1 MPDTKK
7 TDDLGLG
14 DQKLKDD
21 KLPKDD
27 KVPDTQKP
35 GVKDSDKDLPSIAD
49 LTAKIDDLT
58 KELATTDKRHKD
70 TQAMMTPLATEK
82 SQLEAQVKTLQ
93 ATVGQLTGIQSPVT
107 PSDDKPPSIEAQIR
121 SVDNL
126 ITESRK
132 KNFAVDDL
140 VAVRQSLIMAQETAK
155 RLDALESRNT
165 EAEGYGAVLA
175 KDSNFGDFE
184 ALGAITAEKKKAG
197 EVISPLTAYEIHM
210 NRKSGEIKDKAV
222 KDALEAAKKG
232 ENARGHDTTFADIPE
247 PGSEDEQKEHDE
259 FTAEVANPR
268 GLDLK

>member
-1 MPDTKK
+1 MPDNKK
-7 TDDLGLG
+7 TDDLGLD
-14 DQKLKDD
+14 DQKPKDD

-27 KVPDTQKP
+27 KVPDTQVP
-35 GVKDSDKDLPSIAD
+35 GVKDSDKDLPSVAD
-49 LTAKIDDLT
+49 LTTKIDDLK

-82 SQLEAQVKTLQ
+82 SQLETKVKTLQ
-93 ATVGQLTGIQSPVT
+93 DTVAQLTGITSPAT
-107 PSDDKPPSIEAQIR
+107 PSDAQPPSIEAQIR

-140 VAVRQSLIMAQETAK
+140 IAVKQSLIMAQETAK
-155 RLDALESRNT
+155 RLDALESRNK

-175 KDSNFGDFE
+175 KDPNFGDFE

-197 EVISPLTAYEIHM
+197 EIISPGSAYEIYLS
-210 NRKSGEIKDKAV
+210 RKAGEIKDKAV

-247 PGSEDEQKEHDE
+247 PGSEGEQKEHDD

-268 GLDLK
+268 GLDLQ